1 MDKCS
6 ARRRDL
12 YLAKHNTRNRQTS
25 MPPAGFEPTISVG
38 EGHQTYTLDGAAT
51 VTGLFGL
58 LPEDFTGDS
67 IPLSSNQYD
76 KFTYCVLVS
85 ACWS

>member
-1 MDKCS
+1 MSDKFVAETS
-6 ARRRDL
+6 TL
-12 YLAKHNTRNRQTS
+12 THNTRNRQTS
-25 MPPAGFEPTISVG
+25 MLPAGFEPTISVG
-38 EGHQTYTLDGAAT
+38 ERPQTYALDGAAT
-51 VTGLFGL
+51 VTGLFDL
-58 LPEDFTGDS
+58 LPKDFIGDN